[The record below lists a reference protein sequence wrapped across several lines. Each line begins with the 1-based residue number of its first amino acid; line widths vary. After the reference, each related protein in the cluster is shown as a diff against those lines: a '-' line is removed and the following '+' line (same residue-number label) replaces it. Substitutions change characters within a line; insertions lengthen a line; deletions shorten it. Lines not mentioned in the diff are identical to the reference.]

1 VRASL
6 FLDRTREE
14 KKKANDDFTF
24 ATRRMTASRAI
35 LISRRRRGRPLNLNL
50 DDATFGKT
58 KIERAPF
65 FARARAPFRV
75 RARACKKTRRKRETS
90 SSSYLFSSSFLM
102 DSKRYCALNQS
113 FGCVCKCVQM
123 CRISPNIS
131 RDICNFFFKLNEK
144 TLLFSPTLLKP
155 PFPQKPRLKREN

>member
-58 KIERAPF
+58 KIERAPL

-75 RARACKKTRRKRETS
+75 RARACKKTRKKRETS
-90 SSSYLFSSSFLM
+90 SSSRICFPPRFYGFEALLRAQ
-102 DSKRYCALNQS
+102 SKLR
-113 FGCVCKCVQM
+113 V
-123 CRISPNIS
+123 
-131 RDICNFFFKLNEK
+131 
-144 TLLFSPTLLKP
+144 
-155 PFPQKPRLKREN
+155 RL